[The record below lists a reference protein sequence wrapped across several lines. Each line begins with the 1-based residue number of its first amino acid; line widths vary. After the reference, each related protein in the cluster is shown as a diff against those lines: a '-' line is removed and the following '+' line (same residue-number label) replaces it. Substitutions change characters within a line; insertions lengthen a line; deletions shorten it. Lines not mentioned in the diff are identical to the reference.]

1 VKNGTWI
8 QRRSRTSPGRSVMR
22 FRDDNPADLAR
33 ARVAV
38 AGWRDQN
45 PAGNAEDLIAVVG
58 RQFHRDY
65 DVVLRA
71 VLFAIDCHRAR
82 QVTGFTFLGRVS

>member
-1 VKNGTWI
+1 LP
-8 QRRSRTSPGRSVMR
+8 SY
-22 FRDDNPADLAR
+22 NPPDLAR
-33 ARVAV
+33 ARAAV

-45 PAGNAEDLIAVVG
+45 PVGNAEDLIAAVG

-71 VLFAIDCHRAR
+71 VLLAIDRHRAR
-82 QVTGFTFLGRVS
+82 QVTSITFPGQVP